1 MRPGRHQRGFTYVA
15 LMIATAVI
23 GVGLAATGTVWSQ
36 AAQRDKERELLGIG
50 AEMRNA
56 IARYYER
63 TPGTVKA
70 YPKTLEELL
79 KDPRFPN
86 VQRHLRRIYVDPMTG
101 KAEWGL
107 VAAPGGGVMGVYS
120 LSKQEPLKRAG
131 FAAVDADLSRALH
144 YSDWQFVYAPP
155 RSAPKPAAPSA
166 PAAKP

>member
-1 MRPGRHQRGFTYVA
+1 LQQGFTYVA
-15 LMIATAVI
+15 LLIATAVI
-23 GVGLAATGTVWSQ
+23 GIGLAATGTVWSQ
-36 AAQRDKERELLGIG
+36 AALRDKERELLAVG
-50 AEMRNA
+50 AEMRAA

-70 YPKTLEELL
+70 YPRTLEDLL

-120 LSKQEPLKRAG
+120 LSGREPLKRAG
-131 FAAVDADLSRALH
+131 FAAGDQELSRALH
-144 YSDWQFVYAPP
+144 YSDWRFIYAPP
-155 RSAPKPAAPSA
+155 RPPGR
-166 PAAKP
+166 